1 VYAQNQSN
9 MPRTSQSYF
18 DEGPG
23 GDGGVGIG
31 VGLSHARTET
41 SQLVIAVFKAYG
53 CCFSVKETVSI
64 GIDIRRKVSVR
75 IIEVLTVLQQ

>member
-1 VYAQNQSN
+1 

-31 VGLSHARTET
+31 VGISHARTET
-41 SQLVIAVFKAYG
+41 SKLVIAGFIAFG

-64 GIDIRRKVSVR
+64 GIDIRRNVSAR
-75 IIEVLTVLQQ
+75 TIEVLTVLQQ

>member
-1 VYAQNQSN
+1 

-31 VGLSHARTET
+31 VGISHARTET
-41 SQLVIAVFKAYG
+41 SKLVIAVFIAFG
-53 CCFSVKETVSI
+53 CFSVKETVSI